1 MFHVTVHTV
10 KIPSFILLA
19 AKIAVVKLEGSPYLC
34 KSDEVG
40 ELCISSG
47 ATGSAYWGLAGKT
60 NYTFKV
66 SHAYLISSIN
76 PWPTLEQSCKGVDA
90 LVSNSHVH
98 VLYCLVTHSQVCG
111 PKQQRI

>member
-1 MFHVTVHTV
+1 MIF
-10 KIPSFILLA
+10 IPIFINKKLKCNFSQHI

-60 NYTFKV
+60 NHTFKV
-66 SHAYLISSIN
+66 IYYFIIIFL
-76 PWPTLEQSCKGVDA
+76 
-90 LVSNSHVH
+90 
-98 VLYCLVTHSQVCG
+98 
-111 PKQQRI
+111 

>member
-1 MFHVTVHTV
+1 MVVVPFLSVVNV
-10 KIPSFILLA
+10 VFFFSFITLE
-19 AKIAVVKLEGSPYLC
+19 AKIGVVKVDGPPYLC

-66 SHAYLISSIN
+66 
-76 PWPTLEQSCKGVDA
+76 TG
-90 LVSNSHVH
+90 
-98 VLYCLVTHSQVCG
+98 
-111 PKQQRI
+111 